1 MYICTPDFTR
11 GKNDCTAQVLLC
23 TYEYCLA
30 AESHDTYVQVLS
42 SSHKPSIKKER
53 YRYYDTVLK
62 HEKKIT
68 IIATTIILTA
78 LVISI
83 HSITFY
89 SSDFNQ

>member
-1 MYICTPDFTR
+1 MYVR
-11 GKNDCTAQVLLC
+11 VLLSSRE
-23 TYEYCLA
+23 TR
-30 AESHDTYVQVLS
+30 YVRTSTEQQPQAIE
-42 SSHKPSIKKER
+42 KKKEW